1 MNGAGA
7 YRVVP
12 AGDSAIIVEFDER
25 IDPVVNARTIAFADA
40 IQAAGLPGVRD
51 VVPTY
56 RSVAI
61 YFDPLRTDSDALMAC
76 VEREATQPSRE
87 LAIAREP
94 VRIPVC
100 YGGDLGPDLAG
111 VAAFAGMREGEVV
124 RVHSGTVYR
133 VFLLGFVPG
142 FAYLGIVDRRIAI
155 PRHTTPRVRVPLG
168 SVGIAGVQTGVYPA
182 ETPGGWH
189 VIGRTPMKPFDP
201 ERDDPFLMKAGDA
214 VQFYPIPRE
223 EYDRLMLGA
232 RLDDASRAPSSRAW
246 RGTTGEHRPF
256 FAGGAGLPGACSHL
270 SDTRMGPHHLRA
282 AAAARQPGLRGIA

>member
-1 MNGAGA
+1 MNGAGT

-25 IDPVVNARTIAFADA
+25 IDPVVNARTVAFADA
-40 IQAAGLPGVRD
+40 IQAADLRGVRD

-56 RSVAI
+56 RSIAI
-61 YFDPLRTDSDALMAC
+61 YFDPLRTDGDALMAS

-100 YGGDLGPDLAG
+100 YGGDLGPDLPG
-111 VAAFAGMREGEVV
+111 VAAFAGMREAEVV
-124 RVHSGTVYR
+124 RVHTGTVYR

-142 FAYLGIVDRRIAI
+142 FAYLGIVDRRIAM

-182 ETPGGWH
+182 ETPGGWQ
-189 VIGRTPMKPFDP
+189 VIGRTPLQPFDP
-201 ERDDPFLMKAGDA
+201 ARDDPFLMKAGDA
-214 VQFYPIPRE
+214 VQFYPIARD
-223 EYDRLMLGA
+223 EYDRLVP
-232 RLDDASRAPSSRAW
+232 DS
-246 RGTTGEHRPF
+246 
-256 FAGGAGLPGACSHL
+256 
-270 SDTRMGPHHLRA
+270 HHLPA
-282 AAAARQPGLRGIA
+282 AAAARRSGLRGIV